1 VARHAAVGTSIPGGG
16 MSCRSC
22 RHVLALLADDE
33 AEMWDVLERAIE
45 LAESERARLTIAKTT
60 DPGWIVRWFAPL
72 AALWRCGVMVV
83 LDTAHNQRALDR
95 ASAHVPASIPL
106 TRVLLGQDTAR
117 CVRAVAERS
126 CCDLLIAP
134 ASLLARSRSLR
145 REVRRLELCTWTV
158 APGSGD
164 GTVTGAPAPRAGV
177 GLRA

>member
-1 VARHAAVGTSIPGGG
+1 
-16 MSCRSC
+16 MSCRSF
-22 RHVLALLADDE
+22 RHVLALLGDDE
-33 AEMWDVLERAIE
+33 AEMRSVLERAIE

-60 DPGWIVRWFAPL
+60 DPGWIVKWFAPL
-72 AALWRCGVMVV
+72 AALWRCGVMMT

-117 CVRAVAERS
+117 SVRGVVERS

-134 ASLLARSRSLR
+134 ASLLTHNRSLR
-145 REVRRLELCTWTV
+145 REVRRLELCSWAV
-158 APGSGD
+158 CPRSGEES
-164 GTVTGAPAPRAGV
+164 VSGAPAPRARV

>member
-1 VARHAAVGTSIPGGG
+1 
-16 MSCRSC
+16 MSCRSF
-22 RHVLALLADDE
+22 RHVLALLGDDE
-33 AEMWDVLERAIE
+33 AEMWSVLTRAIE

-72 AALWRCGVMVV
+72 AALWRCGVMMT
-83 LDTAHNQRALDR
+83 LDSAYNQRALDR

-117 CVRAVAERS
+117 GVRSVAERS
-126 CCDLLIAP
+126 CCDLLVAP
-134 ASLLARSRSLR
+134 ASLMARSRSLR

-158 APGSGD
+158 CPGSEEGS
-164 GTVTGAPAPRAGV
+164 VNGAPLPRTGV

>member
-1 VARHAAVGTSIPGGG
+1 
-16 MSCRSC
+16 MSCRSF
-22 RHVLALLADDE
+22 RHVLALLGDDE
-33 AEMWDVLERAIE
+33 AEMWSVLERAIE

-72 AALWRCGVMVV
+72 AALWRCGVMMT

-117 CVRAVAERS
+117 SVRGVVERS

-134 ASLLARSRSLR
+134 ASVMAHNRSLR
-145 REVRRLELCTWTV
+145 REARRLELCTWAV
-158 APGSGD
+158 CPGAAD
-164 GTVTGAPAPRAGV
+164 GTATDASAPRTGV